1 MGSIIFNKYKEQV
14 LVSWAFKWGDNY
26 IELFALEVGHF
37 PPLLS
42 IILLFCESLFSNLLF
57 YLLYLSRQELKI
69 FTTLKGTVMQ
79 IVSNFFNVWRWRRK
93 RRWKSTVM
101 NGTLLNLNLR
111 SLPRQSAVVK
121 VLAGAKCFFLFASAM
136 FLPRWSLSIKFC
148 YLCRIIFPS

>member
-1 MGSIIFNKYKEQV
+1 MFDTTSVSIGRLVFIFFKSKKKKKNKKEKKWEEKKRKEEKVVPVLGSIIFNKYKEQV
-14 LVSWAFKWGDNY
+14 LASWAFKWGDNY

-79 IVSNFFNVWRWRRK
+79 IVSNF
-93 RRWKSTVM
+93 
-101 NGTLLNLNLR
+101 
-111 SLPRQSAVVK
+111 
-121 VLAGAKCFFLFASAM
+121 
-136 FLPRWSLSIKFC
+136 
-148 YLCRIIFPS
+148 